1 MPEINCSIIR
11 GGTSKAIFFLEEDLP
26 PEGSERDAVIKL
38 IMGTP
43 DKRQI
48 NGLGGA
54 DILTSKIAIIGKP
67 THPDADIDYT
77 FAQVGIEE
85 DTVDYS
91 GNCGNISAAVG
102 PFAIEE
108 GFITQTESVTK
119 IKIHNTNINKIIMS
133 EIPVKEGRPLT
144 NGDFSID
151 GVPGTGAK
159 IVLDFAKTAGS
170 LTNKLFPTG
179 NKIDTILIPGFGKIS
194 VSIVDL
200 ANPMVFIEEQELNL
214 IGTETPAELEANQ
227 KIIKLCEQ
235 IRGIVA
241 VKLGLASN
249 IETAYEESPFIPFF
263 CIVSK
268 STIEQQNNVDIQ
280 SRLIGFNRVH
290 KAFPGTAGAC
300 LAVAS
305 CIPGTLAYNN
315 SVTDINSSQLLRISH
330 PSGTMNVDVQVDNAH
345 QPLRAAFGRTWRRIM
360 DGVAYY

>member
-1 MPEINCSIIR
+1 MPKINCSVIR
-11 GGTSKAIFFLEEDLP
+11 GGTSKAVFFLEEDLP
-26 PEGSERDAVIKL
+26 SAGPERDVIIKS

-67 THPDADIDYT
+67 THPNADVDYT
-77 FAQVGIEE
+77 FAQVGVEE
-85 DTVDYS
+85 DTVNYG

-102 PFAIEE
+102 PFAIEA
-108 GFITQTESVTK
+108 GFITQVEPITK
-119 IKIHNTNINKIIMS
+119 IRIHNTNINKIIMS
-133 EIPVKEGRPLT
+133 EIPVQHGRPLT

-170 LTNKLFPTG
+170 FTNKLLPTG
-179 NKIDTILIPGFGKIS
+179 NKTDTIDIPGFGKIL

-200 ANPMVFIEEQELNL
+200 ANPMVIVEEQELNL
-214 IGTETPAELEANQ
+214 IGNETLAELEANQ
-227 KIIKLCEQ
+227 KIIKLCEK

-249 IETAYEESPFIPFF
+249 IKTAYEESPFIPFF
-263 CIVSK
+263 CVVSK
-268 STIEQQNNVDIQ
+268 PIVKQKSNADIQ
-280 SRLIGFNRVH
+280 SKLIGYNRVH

-305 CIPGTLAYNN
+305 CIPDTLAYNN
-315 SVTDINSSQLLRISH
+315 SVTDINCSQLLRISH
-330 PSGTMNVDVQVDNAH
+330 PSGIMNVDVQIDNTN